1 MADRDLHEAV
11 IVKTSTSSIVSM
23 ISKVLRSTET
33 AKDVS
38 PTAEQI
44 ATRVC
49 CNGVVKCT
57 NEKMNSGGV
66 SLPLLL

>member
-1 MADRDLHEAV
+1 MAGRDLHEAV

-23 ISKVLRSTET
+23 ISKVLKSTET

-38 PTAEQI
+38 PRAEQI
-44 ATRVC
+44 AMKVC
-49 CNGVVKCT
+49 CESIFRCAIA
-57 NEKMNSGGV
+57 KMNSGGV